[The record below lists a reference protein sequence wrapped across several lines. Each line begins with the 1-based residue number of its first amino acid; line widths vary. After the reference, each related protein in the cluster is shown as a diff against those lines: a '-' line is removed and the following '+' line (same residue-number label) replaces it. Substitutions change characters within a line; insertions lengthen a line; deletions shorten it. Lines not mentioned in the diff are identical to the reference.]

1 MDNSYATGEWTMR
14 ILMVEDDAAL
24 CDAVLYHIRR
34 EGYEADSCQD
44 GEEALYH
51 IRQNAYDLVI
61 LDRMLPSLD
70 GISVLG
76 KMRREGLHTP
86 VLMVT
91 ALDGIGER
99 VTGLDAGADD
109 YLVKPFAVEE
119 LMARV
124 RSLSR
129 RPTRLESTR
138 LVSCGDVEL
147 DISRQYL
154 YRQGDSVMLSRREA
168 QLMAVLMRG
177 GLQVLTRGVL
187 LARVWGSDAPV
198 ENGNLD
204 SYIHFLRAKL
214 KKVGSTL
221 QIKTIR
227 SVGYQLHKGE

>member
-1 MDNSYATGEWTMR
+1 MR
-14 ILMVEDDAAL
+14 VLMVEDDAAL
-24 CDAVLYHIRR
+24 CDAVLYHLRR
-34 EGYEADSCQD
+34 EGYEAISCYD
-44 GEEALYH
+44 GEESLYH
-51 IRQNAYDLVI
+51 IRQNAYDLII

-70 GISVLG
+70 GISILG
-76 KMRREGLHTP
+76 KMRSEGFHTP

-109 YLVKPFAVEE
+109 YLVKPFAMEE

-124 RSLSR
+124 RSISR
-129 RPTRLESTR
+129 RPPQLENTQ

-147 DISRQYL
+147 DLSRQYL
-154 YRQGDSVMLSRREA
+154 YRQQISVMLSKRET
-168 QLMAVLMRG
+168 QLMSVLMRG
-177 GLQVLTRGVL
+177 GSQVLSREVL
-187 LARVWGSDAPV
+187 LARVWGPDVPV

-204 SYIHFLRAKL
+204 SYIHFLRSKL

-227 SVGYQLHKGE
+227 SVGYQLHKGV

>member
-1 MDNSYATGEWTMR
+1 
-14 ILMVEDDAAL
+14 MVEDDAAL
-24 CDAVLYHIRR
+24 CDAILYHLKR
-34 EGYEADSCQD
+34 EGYEANSCHD
-44 GEEALYH
+44 GEEALFH

-70 GISVLG
+70 GISILG
-76 KMRREGLHTP
+76 KMRSEGLHTP

-129 RPTRLESTR
+129 RPPQLENTQH
-138 LVSCGDVEL
+138 VSYGDVDL
-147 DISRQYL
+147 DLSRQYL
-154 YRQGDSVMLSRREA
+154 VRGDNSVTLSKREV

-177 GLQVLTRGVL
+177 GSQALPRSVL
-187 LARVWGSDAPV
+187 LARVWGSNVPV
-198 ENGNLD
+198 EDGNLD
-204 SYIHFLRAKL
+204 SYIHFLRSKL
-214 KKVGSTL
+214 KKLGSTL

-227 SVGYQLHKGE
+227 SVGYQLHKGV